1 MTNDREMT
9 DTRNSKQFLRNYL
22 TENGL
27 KGKPNVTVPEEILT
41 ATSERYQD
49 VFERLVGKKL
59 QDVIKA

>member
-1 MTNDREMT
+1 
-9 DTRNSKQFLRNYL
+9 L

-27 KGKPNVTVPEEILT
+27 KGKENVTVPDEILL

-59 QDVIKA
+59 QDVLES